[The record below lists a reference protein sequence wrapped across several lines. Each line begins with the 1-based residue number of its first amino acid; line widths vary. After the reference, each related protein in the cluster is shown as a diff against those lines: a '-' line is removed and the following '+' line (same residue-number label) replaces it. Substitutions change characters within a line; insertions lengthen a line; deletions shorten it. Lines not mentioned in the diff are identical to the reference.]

1 MQLHQITSFLESKAH
16 PSLQESYDNSGLIVG
31 DKNAEITKA
40 LISLDCT
47 EAVVDEAIAKGAN
60 LVISHHP
67 IVFKGLK
74 SFTGKNYV
82 ERVVMKAI
90 KNDIALY
97 AIHTNL
103 DNVQHGVN
111 KKIADLLGLEK
122 TQILAP
128 MSGRL
133 QKLVTFVPKANLD
146 EVSEAMFN
154 AGAGNIG
161 NYDQCG
167 FSNEGLGSFRA
178 GNAANPHVGEI
189 GKIHR
194 EEEFRI
200 EVIVN
205 DFNSGKVLD
214 ALFKAH
220 PYEEVA
226 YFLLEIKNKNQEI
239 GAGMIGTLTDEM
251 NFDNFIV
258 HLKNSMQLKV
268 IRATEAIKGPIK
280 KVALCGGSGSFLLG
294 AAKAQGADVFITGDF
309 KYHEFFDAE
318 DDITILD
325 IGHYESE
332 RFTIDLIH
340 DWLREKFSTFAL
352 LKTDVNTNPV
362 NYL

>member
-16 PSLQESYDNSGLIVG
+16 LSLQESYDNSGLIVG
-31 DKNAEITKA
+31 DKNVEITKA

-47 EAVVDEAIAKGAN
+47 EAVVNEAIAKGAN
-60 LVISHHP
+60 LIISHHP

-74 SFTGKNYV
+74 SFTGKSYV

-133 QKLVTFVPKANLD
+133 QKLVTFVPKANHD
-146 EVSEAMFN
+146 EVSQAMFN

-161 NYDQCG
+161 NYDQCS

-205 DFNSGKVLD
+205 DFNSAKVLN
-214 ALFKAH
+214 ALFKTH

-226 YFLLEIKNKNQEI
+226 YFLHDLKNKNQEI
-239 GAGMIGTLTDEM
+239 GAGMIGTLPNELS
-251 NFDNFIV
+251 FDDFIV
-258 HLKNSMQLKV
+258 HLKNSMQLNV
-268 IRATEAIKGPIK
+268 IRATKAIDRKIK

>member
-16 PSLQESYDNSGLIVG
+16 LSLQESYDNSGLIVG

-40 LISLDCT
+40 IISLDCT

-60 LVISHHP
+60 LIISHHP

-111 KKIADLLGLEK
+111 KKIADLLGLEN

-146 EVSEAMFN
+146 EVSQAMFS

-161 NYDQCG
+161 NYDQCS
-167 FSNEGLGSFRA
+167 FSTEGLGSFRA
-178 GNAANPHVGEI
+178 GEGADPFIGVQ

-194 EEEFRI
+194 EEEFRL

-205 DFNSGKVLD
+205 DFNSSQVIK
-214 ALFKAH
+214 ALFNAH

-226 YFLLEIKNKNQEI
+226 YFLQDIKNTNQEI
-239 GAGMIGTLTDEM
+239 GAGMVGGLSKEM
-251 NFDNFIV
+251 SFEDFIQ
-258 HLKNSMQLKV
+258 HLKRSMQLKI
-268 IRATEAIKGPIK
+268 IRATKAVNRPIK
-280 KVALCGGSGSFLLG
+280 KVALCGGSGSFLLNK
-294 AAKAQGADVFITGDF
+294 AKAKGADVFITGDF

-318 DDITILD
+318 NEISILD

-340 DWLREKFSTFAL
+340 EWLREKFSTFAL

>member
-1 MQLHQITSFLESKAH
+1 
-16 PSLQESYDNSGLIVG
+16 
-31 DKNAEITKA
+31 
-40 LISLDCT
+40 
-47 EAVVDEAIAKGAN
+47 
-60 LVISHHP
+60 
-67 IVFKGLK
+67 
-74 SFTGKNYV
+74 
-82 ERVVMKAI
+82 
-90 KNDIALY
+90 
-97 AIHTNL
+97 
-103 DNVQHGVN
+103 
-111 KKIADLLGLEK
+111 
-122 TQILAP
+122 

-146 EVSEAMFN
+146 EVSQAMFK

-161 NYDQCG
+161 NYDQCS

-178 GNAANPHVGEI
+178 GNGANPHVGEI

-205 DFNSGKVLD
+205 DFNSGKVLN

-226 YFLLEIKNKNQEI
+226 YFLHEIKNKNQEI
-239 GAGMIGTLTDEM
+239 GAGMIGTLPNELS
-251 NFDNFIV
+251 FDDFIV
-258 HLKNSMQLKV
+258 HLKNSMQLNI
-268 IRATEAIKGPIK
+268 IRATAAVKRPIK
-280 KVALCGGSGSFLLG
+280 RVALCGGSGSFLLG